1 VDAFLTTTYLI
12 NHTSL
17 KPGYPHSAYRHI
29 VGALQYCTLTRLDI
43 AYIVNQLCK
52 FLHAPTSAHFTPAKR
67 VLHYLK
73 GTTIFGLHYTKGSL
87 HPNGYCDS
95 I

>member
-43 AYIVNQLCK
+43 AYIVNQLCQ
-52 FLHAPTSAHFTPAKR
+52 FIHAPTSAHFTPAKR

>member
-29 VGALQYCTLTRLDI
+29 VGALQYCTLTQLDT
-43 AYIVNQLCK
+43 YIVNQLCQ
-52 FLHAPTSAHFTPAKR
+52 FLHAPTSAHLTPGKR
-67 VLHYLK
+67 VLRYLK
-73 GTTIFGLHYTKGSL
+73 GTTVFGLHYTKGSL
-87 HPNGYCDS
+87 HLNGYCDS
-95 I
+95 D